1 MQTQNNSITVH
12 ICNTVDCEIAVE
24 FFVYYVGLVA

>member
-12 ICNTVDCEIAVE
+12 ICNTVDFEIAVE